1 LVKNES
7 ARLSLSLFGEI
18 IKEAERIG
26 ACYNT
31 LYVFSD

>member
-7 ARLSLSLFGEI
+7 VRVSLSLFGEI
-18 IKEAERIG
+18 IKEAQRIG
-26 ACYNT
+26 ACYDS